1 MGTQKK
7 NHGQTAKNKSA
18 IKPHS
23 NKGKKNYPSRKKL
36 PSHSKIAHTN
46 RTLKDSIQERANIPL
61 LIWIYLD
68 FGKTTIL
75 FCNFSNFYLA
85 VSKILSIFAIEIK
98 KQQNMNNGKVAYN
111 RLIECDIRP
120 SVQRIAIMDYLLT
133 HPIHPTI
140 DDVYQELYKTI
151 PTLSKTTVYN
161 TLRMMS
167 EKNAAQM
174 ITIDEHRVCYD
185 GNTTP
190 HVHFFCKKCGK
201 VIDLFDEKA
210 PKTTRRKVI
219 EGNIVDEQQLY
230 YKGICADCVKLNKEK
245 KLKAK

>member
-1 MGTQKK
+1 M
-7 NHGQTAKNKSA
+7 
-18 IKPHS
+18 
-23 NKGKKNYPSRKKL
+23 
-36 PSHSKIAHTN
+36 
-46 RTLKDSIQERANIPL
+46 
-61 LIWIYLD
+61 
-68 FGKTTIL
+68 L
-75 FCNFSNFYLA
+75 FCNFSNFYLV
-85 VSKILSIFAIEIK
+85 VSEILSIFATEIK
-98 KQQNMNNGKVAYN
+98 KQQNMDNGKVAYN

-210 PKTTRRKVI
+210 PKMVRPKVI

-230 YKGICADCVKLNKEK
+230 YKGICAECA
-245 KLKAK
+245 KAQQK

>member
-1 MGTQKK
+1 M
-7 NHGQTAKNKSA
+7 
-18 IKPHS
+18 
-23 NKGKKNYPSRKKL
+23 
-36 PSHSKIAHTN
+36 
-46 RTLKDSIQERANIPL
+46 
-61 LIWIYLD
+61 
-68 FGKTTIL
+68 
-75 FCNFSNFYLA
+75 

-151 PTLSKTTVYN
+151 PTLSKTTIYN

-230 YKGICADCVKLNKEK
+230 YKGICADCAKFNKEK
-245 KLKAK
+245 KC